1 MHILKKIIFLFLL
14 SLSVFITAQQPVFT
28 QLTEKDGLPDIEF
41 YNIVE
46 DNKGFIWLAADK
58 GLFRYDGKKFK
69 NYTHPDKRG
78 LSVFG
83 VKLDNQGR
91 VWCNNI
97 SGQFFYVEND
107 SLKLF
112 KDIKQETNGELT
124 NFIFF
129 KEKLAVF
136 YYREIMLIDVNNP
149 DSVKKINDNLKTI
162 STFKFEDEFSYII
175 GDKKFTSL
183 EGKSFTLKKKFKNKL
198 YSDFFYINWNFISY
212 KGRKFFL
219 GLEHLANNVK
229 KQNNR
234 LVLET
239 KDSLSEVQL
248 PHVLKYT
255 PYINYFK
262 DEGLLWIATE
272 NGVFIC
278 DYMDRKIIIKDHIFK
293 GKNVTKI
300 IKDRNNNYWFTT
312 LRNGI
317 FIVPNIHLKEL
328 KLDFEDANI
337 TAMSKIGENRILFGS
352 SKGSLELVNINTKER
367 TKFPTL
373 RKNKIF
379 AIEEINK
386 NEAIVSYGAYSVII
400 NTNDFTYKNTTNHS
414 LNGVKDFSYI
424 DTNKILVA
432 CYNSALEISFEANN
446 SYEKRLGVL
455 RSYTTHYSKK
465 DDKKYV
471 GYVDGTRVYDDSKEI
486 KILHGD
492 REIFTVDIG
501 ETNDGTVW
509 LSTFKKGILG
519 VKDNDIYVNYNRD
532 NGLLSNLT
540 REIKGDGENL
550 WISTTNGVQL
560 LNTKTKKFRNLTR
573 RDGINTYNITEII
586 PFEDKLFFSSN
597 KGVIGV
603 DRDKLFKKVNTL
615 EFYFTD
621 VSINDKVKEI
631 KKEYNLKSD
640 ENKVHFKFQINGF
653 LSEENVQYSY
663 KLSNEKDAGVW
674 NNLDENIN
682 QVTFNNLASGTYEF
696 TLKATSIDDPTNEF
710 SRTINFAIALPIYK
724 EWWFILLVF
733 LSGVVFIWYRFY
745 TRLKSIK
752 RRQDVALEKARL
764 QKELVSTK
772 LETLRSQM
780 NPHFTFNALNSIQN
794 LILKNDKQEA
804 YNYLTKFSSLIRENL
819 HLSTQNF
826 VVFEQELSLI
836 NRYLELEK
844 LRFKESFRYQ
854 IIVGEDVEEVKI
866 PTMIIQ
872 PYVENAIKH
881 GLLHK
886 KEGMKKIKIEFY
898 IKEGVLVSKIL
909 DNGIGIKRSKEIQQ
923 ANGVKRKSFSTKSIQ
938 ERLLF
943 LRDYYKTDIGVEYP
957 EVEEGTMVIIK
968 IPYLS

>member
-1 MHILKKIIFLFLL
+1 MKLI
-14 SLSVFITAQQPVFT
+14 
-28 QLTEKDGLPDIEF
+28 EK
-41 YNIVE
+41 
-46 DNKGFIWLAADK
+46 
-58 GLFRYDGKKFK
+58 
-69 NYTHPDKRG
+69 
-78 LSVFG
+78 
-83 VKLDNQGR
+83 
-91 VWCNNI
+91 
-97 SGQFFYVEND
+97 
-107 SLKLF
+107 
-112 KDIKQETNGELT
+112 
-124 NFIFF
+124 
-129 KEKLAVF
+129 
-136 YYREIMLIDVNNP
+136 
-149 DSVKKINDNLKTI
+149 
-162 STFKFEDEFSYII
+162 
-175 GDKKFTSL
+175 
-183 EGKSFTLKKKFKNKL
+183 
-198 YSDFFYINWNFISY
+198 
-212 KGRKFFL
+212 
-219 GLEHLANNVK
+219 
-229 KQNNR
+229 
-234 LVLET
+234 
-239 KDSLSEVQL
+239 
-248 PHVLKYT
+248 
-255 PYINYFK
+255 
-262 DEGLLWIATE
+262 
-272 NGVFIC
+272 
-278 DYMDRKIIIKDHIFK
+278 
-293 GKNVTKI
+293 
-300 IKDRNNNYWFTT
+300 
-312 LRNGI
+312 
-317 FIVPNIHLKEL
+317 
-328 KLDFEDANI
+328 
-337 TAMSKIGENRILFGS
+337 
-352 SKGSLELVNINTKER
+352 
-367 TKFPTL
+367 
-373 RKNKIF
+373 
-379 AIEEINK
+379 
-386 NEAIVSYGAYSVII
+386 
-400 NTNDFTYKNTTNHS
+400 
-414 LNGVKDFSYI
+414 
-424 DTNKILVA
+424 
-432 CYNSALEISFEANN
+432 
-446 SYEKRLGVL
+446 
-455 RSYTTHYSKK
+455 
-465 DDKKYV
+465 
-471 GYVDGTRVYDDSKEI
+471 
-486 KILHGD
+486 
-492 REIFTVDIG
+492 
-501 ETNDGTVW
+501 
-509 LSTFKKGILG
+509 
-519 VKDNDIYVNYNRD
+519 
-532 NGLLSNLT
+532 
-540 REIKGDGENL
+540 
-550 WISTTNGVQL
+550 
-560 LNTKTKKFRNLTR
+560 
-573 RDGINTYNITEII
+573 
-586 PFEDKLFFSSN
+586 
-597 KGVIGV
+597 
-603 DRDKLFKKVNTL
+603 KLFKKVNTL

-621 VSINDKVKEI
+621 VSINDQVKEI

-733 LSGVVFIWYRFY
+733 LSGVLFIWYRFY

-826 VVFEQELSLI
+826 VVFEQELSLV

-844 LRFKESFRYQ
+844 LRFKENFRYQ

-898 IKEGVLVSKIL
+898 INEGVLVSKIF